1 MNVQSHDWRS
11 CVYVTLYRIKGTFS
25 ETETTTTGEIYYTTD
40 IFYTTTL
47 LYYIIL
53 CSGVIY
59 IYIYIQI
66 ITTVYYTA
74 LKYTVNSFNL

>member
-1 MNVQSHDWRS
+1 M
-11 CVYVTLYRIKGTFS
+11 TLYRIKGTFS

-59 IYIYIQI
+59 IYIYTNNYYSVLHCTKIHCQFKELNPPLFE
-66 ITTVYYTA
+66 VYVQA
-74 LKYTVNSFNL
+74 